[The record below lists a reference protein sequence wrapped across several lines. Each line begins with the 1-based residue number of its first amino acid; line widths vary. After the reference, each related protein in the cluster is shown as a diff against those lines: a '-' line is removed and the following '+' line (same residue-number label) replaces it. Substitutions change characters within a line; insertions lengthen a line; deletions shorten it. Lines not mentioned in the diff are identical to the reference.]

1 MVQTH
6 LIIPLVRLENSILI
20 VLEYYHMFDFQQK
33 RKLKNWYGSRI
44 TQGIV
49 LFLAILVIFSAINR
63 YLIAADMA
71 DRRAAVENE
80 IHSLETRRQ
89 SLEQEVNYL
98 SNERGIEAE
107 MRRQFDV
114 AREGEQ
120 VVIILED
127 EPLPPPS
134 EEVTLPE
141 SRPWYRFW

>member
-1 MVQTH
+1 MHSTTRNTLYIFWQHTKRYRW
-6 LIIPLVRLENSILI
+6 LI
-20 VLEYYHMFDFQQK
+20 FF
-33 RKLKNWYGSRI
+33 
-44 TQGIV
+44 
-49 LFLAILVIFSAINR
+49 LVIFSAINR

>member
-1 MVQTH
+1 
-6 LIIPLVRLENSILI
+6 
-20 VLEYYHMFDFQQK
+20 MFDFQQK
-33 RKLKNWYGSRI
+33 RKLKNWYSSRV

-49 LFLAILVIFSAINR
+49 LFLAILVLLSALNR

-71 DRRAAVENE
+71 DRRTAVEAE

-89 SLEQEVNYL
+89 SLEEEVKYL

-127 EPLPPPS
+127 ETVAPEGDGDTPPEP
-134 EEVTLPE
+134 
-141 SRPWYRFW
+141 RPWYRFW